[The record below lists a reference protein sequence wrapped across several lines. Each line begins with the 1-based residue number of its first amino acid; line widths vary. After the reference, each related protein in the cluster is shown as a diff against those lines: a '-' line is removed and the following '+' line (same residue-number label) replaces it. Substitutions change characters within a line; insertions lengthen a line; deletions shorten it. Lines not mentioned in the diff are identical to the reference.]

1 MVETLKRHHISFKNA
16 FAGLKYAFTSQP
28 NFKIHFSLATLA
40 LVIGWWLGL
49 TFWEMTILVL
59 TVILGLVAEMVNT
72 AIESV
77 TDLVAE
83 EWRENAKIAKD
94 VSAGM
99 MLLTAM
105 GAVLVAILILGPKL
119 TERFLWLFS

>member
-1 MVETLKRHHISFKNA
+1 MVEALKRHHISLKNA

-28 NFKIHFSLATLA
+28 NFKIHLFLATLA
-40 LVIGWWLGL
+40 LTVGWWLGL

-72 AIESV
+72 AIEAV
-77 TDLVAE
+77 TDLVTE

-105 GAVLVAILILGPKL
+105 GAILVAILILGPKL
-119 TERFLWLFS
+119 IERFLWLFS